1 MRFPRVIQAALVAG
15 VAAQAALAANE
26 DCAAPLPAPLTL
38 ARAEQRMMLCNR
50 DILATAATLE
60 AARADLQVASQ
71 RPNPTL
77 TLGTSN
83 INPQA
88 GVGAGPLR
96 DKAIDSFVH
105 LEQLI
110 ERGGKAELREAQA
123 RANLAAADADR
134 AEQVRQQRLA
144 VRNGFFDLAAAQE
157 RVRLQREFLAIATQ
171 SSGVSRQRL
180 ASGDIAR
187 AEDNRM
193 RLDAAR
199 VANDLLQAEGELRR
213 ARADFARLLG
223 AEAHAADVVVQ
234 PDWPGDAAAHA
245 EEPGGDRPDVVA
257 ARLRVKG
264 AEAGWQLARSIAT
277 RDVTVG
283 VQADRWPQTET
294 NTQGTGISYGF
305 TVSVPLHVR
314 HANEGEAARALADL
328 DAARLTQERALAQAQ
343 AEARLARDEYAA
355 AIERRQ
361 RMEREETPLAHEVA
375 DAAEFA
381 YRKGASGI
389 LDLLDARRA
398 FKAVE
403 LDELQARVDAAKAW
417 AREAAAR
424 ETFAAP

>member
-1 MRFPRVIQAALVAG
+1 MRFPRVIQAALAAG
-15 VAAQAALAANE
+15 LAAQAALAA
-26 DCAAPLPAPLTL
+26 DDPCAAALPAPLTL
-38 ARAEQRMMLCNR
+38 ARAEQRMMRCNR
-50 DILATAATLE
+50 DILAAAATLE
-60 AARADLQVASQ
+60 AARADLRVARQ

-83 INPQA
+83 INPQV
-88 GVGAGPLR
+88 GLGAGPLR
-96 DKAIDSFVH
+96 DKAFDSFVH

-123 RANLAAADADR
+123 QANVAAADADR
-134 AEQVRQQRLA
+134 AEQARQQRQA
-144 VRNGFFDLAAAQE
+144 VRNAFFDAAAAQE
-157 RVRLQREFLAIATQ
+157 RVRLQRDFLAIATQ

-199 VANDLLQAEGELRR
+199 VANDLLQAESELRR
-213 ARADFARLLG
+213 TQAELARLLG
-223 AEAHAADVVVQ
+223 AEAHAAEVTVQ
-234 PDWPGDAAAHA
+234 PEWPQASARAPAGSEA
-245 EEPGGDRPDVVA
+245 DRPDVVA
-257 ARLRVKG
+257 ARLRVE
-264 AEAGWQLARSIAT
+264 AARAGWELAKSIAT

-283 VQADRWPQTET
+283 VQADRWPQGET

-328 DAARLTQERALAQAQ
+328 DSARLTEARARAQAQ
-343 AEARLARDEYAA
+343 AEARLAREEYDA
-355 AIERRQ
+355 AIERRS
-361 RMEREETPLAHEVA
+361 RMERETAPLAHEVA

-389 LDLLDARRA
+389 LDLLDARRSL
-398 FKAVE
+398 KAVE
-403 LDELQARVDAAKAW
+403 LDELQARVDAGKAW
-417 AREAAAR
+417 ARECAAH
-424 ETFAAP
+424 ETFAGP

>member
-15 VAAQAALAANE
+15 LAAQAAAAATDE
-26 DCAAPLPAPLTL
+26 CAAPLPAPLTL
-38 ARAEQRMMLCNR
+38 ARAEQRMMTCNR
-50 DILATAATLE
+50 DILAAAAALE
-60 AARADLQVASQ
+60 AAQADLRIARQ

-123 RANLAAADADR
+123 QANLSAAGADH

-144 VRNGFFDLAAAQE
+144 VRNAFFDAAAARE
-157 RVRLQREFLAIATQ
+157 RERLQREFLVIATQ
-171 SSGVSRQRL
+171 SSAVSRQRL
-180 ASGDIAR
+180 ESGDIAR

-213 ARADFARLLG
+213 ARAELARLLG
-223 AEAHAADVVVQ
+223 AEARAADISVQ
-234 PDWPGDAAAHA
+234 PEWPESAPVAPAGS
-245 EEPGGDRPDVVA
+245 PGDRPDVVA
-257 ARLRVKG
+257 ARLRVKA

-283 VQADRWPQTET
+283 VQADRWPQSET
-294 NTQGTGISYGF
+294 NLQGTGISYGF

-328 DAARLTQERALAQAQ
+328 DAARLAQDRALSRAQ
-343 AEARLARDEYAA
+343 AEARLAREEYGAA
-355 AIERRQ
+355 RERRQ
-361 RMEREETPLAHEVA
+361 RMERETAPLAHEVA
-375 DAAEFA
+375 DAAELA

-389 LDLLDARRA
+389 LDLLDARRSL
-398 FKAVE
+398 KAVE
-403 LDELQARVDAAKAW
+403 LDELQARADAGKAW
-417 AREAAAR
+417 ARERAAH
-424 ETFAAP
+424 ETYTGP